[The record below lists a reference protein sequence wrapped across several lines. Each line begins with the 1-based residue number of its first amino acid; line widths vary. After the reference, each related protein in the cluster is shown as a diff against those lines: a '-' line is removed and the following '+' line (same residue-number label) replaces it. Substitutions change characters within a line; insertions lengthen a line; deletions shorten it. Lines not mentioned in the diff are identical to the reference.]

1 MCGCMIGLYL
11 TPVAD
16 TIHIQR
22 ESFSLGCTG
31 MRTFIEIDPVLLS
44 FLIPGPELAKLAESL
59 SQEYNRT
66 KEMLNS
72 CQMKKNGFA

>member
-59 SQEYNRT
+59 SQVYNRN
-66 KEMLNS
+66 KEMLDS
-72 CQMKKNGFA
+72 CQMKKSDFA

>member
-31 MRTFIEIDPVLLS
+31 MRTFIEIAPVLS
-44 FLIPGPELAKLAESL
+44 FFLTPGPELAKLAESL
-59 SQEYNRT
+59 S
-66 KEMLNS
+66 
-72 CQMKKNGFA
+72 

>member
-1 MCGCMIGLYL
+1 MCGCKTGLYL

-31 MRTFIEIDPVLLS
+31 MRTFIEIAPVLFS
-44 FLIPGPELAKLAESL
+44 FLIPGPELTKLAESL
-59 SQEYNRT
+59 SQVYNRN
-66 KEMLNS
+66 KEMLDS
-72 CQMKKNGFA
+72 CKMKKNDFA

>member
-31 MRTFIEIDPVLLS
+31 MREFIEIDPVLLS
-44 FLIPGPELAKLAESL
+44 FLIPGPELAKWAESL

-66 KEMLNS
+66 KKMLNS
-72 CQMKKNGFA
+72 FQMKKNGFA